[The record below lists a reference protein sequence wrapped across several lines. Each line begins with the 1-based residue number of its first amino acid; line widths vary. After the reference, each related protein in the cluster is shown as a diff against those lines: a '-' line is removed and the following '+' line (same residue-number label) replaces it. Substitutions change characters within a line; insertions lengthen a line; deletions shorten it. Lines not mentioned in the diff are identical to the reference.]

1 MADVDAKPVAAEAN
15 QAAGVSSSEQPT
27 ISKPADS
34 GKDVSPSEG
43 GAATAAVPDAGKK
56 SEAAPAAAVTDQKA
70 AGKPSEQDESPKR
83 KRDDRDGEARRP
95 FQKPQYKKYRDN
107 IKSRFELPESNDPDK
122 IREQVEFYFSDSNI
136 ISDDFLFEQTGGSEN
151 KPVPIKTLHNF
162 KRMRHFQP
170 FSAVVEALKESKVL
184 EVVNGDEVKRKKP
197 IVLQPGMSRQENI
210 KWFEDEAS
218 KRTLYAKG
226 FGEETDTTQL
236 DIEEF
241 FRPYGPVN
249 AVRLRR
255 THPEKVF
262 KGSVWVEF
270 ETEELMQQFLALELH
285 PKWQDEIDLKMM
297 TKKTYCDGKVDDIKA
312 GRIQPNRSGNYRDSD
327 RGRGDRGR
335 GRRDRDH
342 GGNRGRG
349 GRRGGRDRSRSPSRR
364 DGDRDGNDWN
374 RRRDDFQKGGYRD
387 RGDRNGRR
395 DGRRNGEKKEQPVDS
410 QYVPY
415 LKTDHHE
422 HMD

>member
-1 MADVDAKPVAAEAN
+1 MADVDTKPVAAEAT
-15 QAAGVSSSEQPT
+15 QAAEVSSSEQPT
-27 ISKPADS
+27 APVPNAD
-34 GKDVSPSEG
+34 E
-43 GAATAAVPDAGKK
+43 K
-56 SEAAPAAAVTDQKA
+56 SEAAPTTEVTGEKA
-70 AGKPSEQDESPKR
+70 AGKTSEQDESPKR
-83 KRDDRDGEARRP
+83 KRDDRDGEPRRS

-107 IKSRFELPESNDPDK
+107 IKSRFELPESSDPDK

-136 ISDDFLFEQTGGSEN
+136 ISDDYLFEQTGGSEN
-151 KPVPIKTLHNF
+151 KSVPIKTLHNF

-170 FSAVVEALKESKVL
+170 FSAVVDALKESKVL
-184 EVVNGDEVKRKKP
+184 EVVNGDEVKRKTA

-226 FGEETDTTQL
+226 FGDETDTTQL

-241 FRPYGPVN
+241 YRPYGPVN

-255 THPEKVF
+255 TYPEKVF

-270 ETEELMQQFLALELH
+270 ENEELLQQFLALDPL
-285 PKWQDEIDLKMM
+285 PKWQDETELKTL
-297 TKKTYCDGKVDDIKA
+297 TKKAYCDGKLDDIKA
-312 GRIQPNRSGNYRDSD
+312 GRIQPNRSGSHRDGD

-335 GRRDRDH
+335 GRRDRGDRDH

-349 GRRGGRDRSRSPSRR
+349 GRRSGRGRSRSPSRR
-364 DGDRDGNDWN
+364 DGDRDGNDWKS
-374 RRRDDFQKGGYRD
+374 RRDDFQKGGYRD

-395 DGRRNGEKKEQPVDS
+395 NAGRNGDKKEQAVDE
-410 QYVPY
+410 QYVTRIRLEPTISM
-415 LKTDHHE
+415 LTNSP
-422 HMD
+422 